1 MVRKI
6 YDLSIFEDV
15 REMFVN
21 DITLSWRE
29 VEWGEPEK
37 MENINYRQSKR
48 GNIERESLMISG
60 WLSAGWTVQLWL
72 SRLGTGLTVTH
83 QELANKWI
91 STRRTA
97 GRHQQQGLAVS
108 QTGVISSRLGPSWVK
123 GKEEFGGWWWMITSR
138 TPEQLRPYLWWRQ
151 EDNWIRFRFIEQEDW

>member
-37 MENINYRQSKR
+37 MENINYKQSKR

-60 WLSAGWTVQLWL
+60 WLSSGWTVQLWL

-91 STRRTA
+91 STAGRQDGRTA
-97 GRHQQQGLAVS
+97 PTTRSGRVTDRGHILQTRTFLSKRQGGVWWLVVDDNQQN
-108 QTGVISSRLGPSWVK
+108 
-123 GKEEFGGWWWMITSR
+123 SR
-138 TPEQLRPYLWWRQ
+138 TVATLSLVKTGG
-151 EDNWIRFRFIEQEDW
+151 

>member
-1 MVRKI
+1 MWRKCSTLSDI
-6 YDLSIFEDV
+6 WYISARCYFPTYKFFLVSRLLPIPINKWLLSYDLFILEEE
-15 REMFVN
+15 RQLFVN

-29 VEWGEPEK
+29 VEVGEPEK

-72 SRLGTGLTVTH
+72 SRLGTGLTLTH

-91 STRRTA
+91 STSRTA
-97 GRHQQQGLAVS
+97 GRQDGTNNKVWPCHRQGS
-108 QTGVISSRLGPSWVK
+108 YP
-123 GKEEFGGWWWMITSR
+123 
-138 TPEQLRPYLWWRQ
+138 P
-151 EDNWIRFRFIEQEDW
+151 D